1 MKNQGSLV
9 GGVDEAGRG
18 CLLGPLVVAGV
29 SVTPAGARALK
40 KLGVK
45 DSKKLSPARRERLY
59 PQIMEV
65 SERVHWT
72 MISPDEIDFVVTTGK
87 KLRKLNYLE
96 AIHFAR
102 VIDKL
107 GVSRVT
113 VDASDVIP
121 ERFRD
126 DIVLNLGLKCNVVA
140 VHKADRDYP
149 VVSAASIIAKVN
161 RDREVGLLREVQ
173 GEFGSGYPS
182 DPETRAFFKDRMLRG
197 ESLPGYVRKSWK
209 TWMNLQQSLITAF

>member
-1 MKNQGSLV
+1 MSKLR
-9 GGVDEAGRG
+9 E
-18 CLLGPLVVAGV
+18 
-29 SVTPAGARALK
+29 
-40 KLGVK
+40 LGVK
-45 DSKKLSPARRERLY
+45 DSKKLSASKRERLY
-59 PQIMEV
+59 PEIV
-65 SERVHWT
+65 RLSERVHWSVIT
-72 MISPDEIDFVVTTGK
+72 PGEIDFIVTTGT

-107 GVSRVT
+107 GASRVT

-126 DIVLNLGLKCNVVA
+126 DIVRNLEAKCKVFA
-140 VHKADRDYP
+140 AHKADRDYP
-149 VVSAASIIAKVN
+149 VVAAASIIAKVN
-161 RDREVGLLREVQ
+161 RDREVELLREIH

-182 DPETRAFFKDRMLRG
+182 DPATKAFFKDRMLRG

-209 TWMNLQQSLITAF
+209 TWQNLQQSLITSF